1 MNGNPYLSKDILTRM
16 KNSIYFNNSDDYLAV
31 ASSTTSML
39 FGLGSDSGV
48 YFKDSKGSRTSS
60 TVMATKKMTRVTPAT
75 VNHGVDNGM
84 FYIGRVQKIRVKVG
98 SKWGNCWQPIDLMK
112 RAVQNGNRETL
123 FPTAIAYLHWF
134 KKQSGLN
141 KYKYVAQE

>member
-84 FYIGRVQKIRVKVG
+84 FYI
-98 SKWGNCWQPIDLMK
+98 
-112 RAVQNGNRETL
+112 
-123 FPTAIAYLHWF
+123 
-134 KKQSGLN
+134 
-141 KYKYVAQE
+141 